1 MWTGISRK
9 LKLPI
14 VIVSSL
20 TLDQYTYI
28 ELLNNEVVPYLKS
41 KRAWRKSIQQQDGA
55 RQHTLNFSLEKLNG
69 LVLGVIISTRTEF
82 EWPPVSYTHL
92 TLPTIYSV

>member
-1 MWTGISRK
+1 MWTGFYRK

-14 VIVSSL
+14 VIVSSP

-41 KRAWRKSIQQQDGA
+41 KRAWRKSILQQDGD
-55 RQHTLNFSLEKLNG
+55 RDHTDQIFHWKN
-69 LVLGVIISTRTEF
+69 
-82 EWPPVSYTHL
+82 
-92 TLPTIYSV
+92 